1 MISKF
6 IELLRNR
13 NNRNYLKIME
23 STYTS
28 PPPNKY
34 EITKKFINCL
44 DLLVGSDDRTLY
56 GQVSQENI
64 DAMI

>member
-1 MISKF
+1 
-6 IELLRNR
+6 
-13 NNRNYLKIME
+13 ME
-23 STYTS
+23 PSYTS
-28 PPPNKY
+28 PPQNKY